1 MSSTTPGGIEIGD
14 VFNETDDDYETCKRI
29 VSFNDKRDPPT
40 VICCSI
46 KVEDESEDTEE
57 EYDLTYVDK
66 CVQARK
72 GFMQNG
78 YHEYDV
84 KDIYKMQKHELIE
97 ALVLAKQSTTGLKQ
111 DLRDRLMFYLNIAQ
125 IPSDVSGESG
135 DDVPPAKKKK

>member
-57 EYDLTYVDK
+57 EYDLTYV
-66 CVQARK
+66 
-72 GFMQNG
+72 
-78 YHEYDV
+78 
-84 KDIYKMQKHELIE
+84 
-97 ALVLAKQSTTGLKQ
+97 ALTSVYRLAKVLCRTAIMNT
-111 DLRDRLMFYLNIAQ
+111 M
-125 IPSDVSGESG
+125 
-135 DDVPPAKKKK
+135 